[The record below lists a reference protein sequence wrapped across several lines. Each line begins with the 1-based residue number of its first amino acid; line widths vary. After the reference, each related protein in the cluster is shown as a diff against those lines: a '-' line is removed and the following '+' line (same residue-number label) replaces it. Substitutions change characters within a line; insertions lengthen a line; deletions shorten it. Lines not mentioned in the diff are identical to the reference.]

1 MNARSNDNLAA
12 VVLADATVGLAQ
24 QQAASAR
31 AQVAADDLAEVQ
43 RLEEIERTRLAE
55 IEANQRQQANRRR
68 GSDFSAIALA
78 GGAAVTVLGPYLLG
92 HFVLR
97 KTALLASDPGV
108 YDERARGLG
117 DHFLPDYLGGLAV
130 VVALLAV
137 FLLLRPWAFRLPS
150 VILGWVLTVALFV
163 ILIPATMSQWDD
175 AEAKTVASLRETS
188 YPFAEDYIDCY
199 SWDFDSENGASQRE
213 LWQVHLGRTRGT
225 DVEGCNRINV
235 YRGWIY
241 VGGFDLGNGDTF
253 TGDIVVNMPNWTE
266 PFITSGSSSVYQISR
281 EPMNPLAVGVDLATE
296 FGGHIRFTLDGAAN
310 NLFTVS

>member
-1 MNARSNDNLAA
+1 MTTRSNDTLAA
-12 VVLADATVGLAQ
+12 VVLADATVELAQ

-31 AQVAADDLAEVQ
+31 AQVAANDLAEVQ
-43 RLEEIERTRLAE
+43 RLQEIERTRLAG
-55 IEANQRQQANRRR
+55 IEATQRQQANRRR
-68 GSDFSAIALA
+68 GTDFSAITLA

-97 KTALLASDPGV
+97 KTPLLVPDPAV

-130 VVALLAV
+130 VVAVLAV
-137 FLLLRPWAFRLPS
+137 FLLVRPWAFRQPS
-150 VILGWVLTVALFV
+150 VILGWVLAVALIA
-163 ILIPATMSQWDD
+163 ILIPTTMSQWDD

-188 YPFAEDYIDCY
+188 YPFAEEYIDCY

-225 DVEGCNRINV
+225 DVDGCNRINV
-235 YRGWIY
+235 YRGWIF
-241 VGGFDLGNGDTF
+241 VGSFDLGNGDTF
-253 TGDIVVNMPNWTE
+253 TGDIVVNMPDWTE
-266 PFITSGSSSVYQISR
+266 PLITSGSTSVYQISR
-281 EPMNPLAVGVDLATE
+281 EPMNPLAVGVDLTTE

-310 NLFTVS
+310 NLFTVA